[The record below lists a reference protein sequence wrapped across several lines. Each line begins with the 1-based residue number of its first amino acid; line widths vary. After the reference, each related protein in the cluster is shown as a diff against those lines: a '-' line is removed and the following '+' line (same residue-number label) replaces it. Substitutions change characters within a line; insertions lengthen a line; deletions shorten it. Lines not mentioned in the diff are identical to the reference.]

1 MVVEVSTKPWKSIPV
16 LAFGLG
22 LGLLGLVLGIR
33 WHDRQ
38 WDPVVSGRPMSH
50 WLDVLDRQET
60 TKVEQEEALRVL
72 RETNQRAALQ
82 SRILDRIED
91 RYSSPALAWYQVY
104 SGVSPR
110 VRRHLPI
117 PQFARMDLRVLSL
130 LDGIST
136 NALPRQKAAMET
148 VVRFG
153 SFLQAL
159 DIAYGVALS
168 EATQS
173 PAEALALA
181 RRELAS
187 RDPVRR
193 LGLCEAMA
201 SKRELNGWRAH
212 PELMQ
217 GLQADLARVVAT
229 DPISEVS
236 VAARKALGHLEGET
250 GAPAYGAASS
260 SASGGESRKREPPG
274 NALPQSPVPELIL
287 PLGAPE
293 RL

>member
-1 MVVEVSTKPWKSIPV
+1 MVLQLSSKPWKSIAV
-16 LAFGLG
+16 LALGVG
-22 LGLLGLVLGIR
+22 LGLLGLAIGIR

-38 WDPVVSGRPMSH
+38 WDPVVSGRPISH

-60 TKVEQEEALRVL
+60 TKAEQEEALRLL
-72 RETNQRAALQ
+72 RETDQRAALQ

-91 RYSSPALAWYQVY
+91 RYSSPSLAWYQIY

-110 VRRHLPI
+110 VRRHLPV

-130 LDGIST
+130 LNGIST

-181 RRELAS
+181 RRELAN

-193 LGLCEAMA
+193 LGLCEALA
-201 SKRELNGWRAH
+201 SKRGLDAWREHSELVR
-212 PELMQ
+212 
-217 GLQADLARVVAT
+217 GLQADLARVVAS

-250 GAPAYGAASS
+250 QAPDHPAASS
-260 SASGGESRKREPPG
+260 SASGGSRKLEPRG
-274 NALPQSPVPELIL
+274 NALPQSPLPDLIF
-287 PLGAPE
+287 PLDAPE